1 MNYEANKVN
10 LPIPFL
16 LMFQVGQERRTV
28 GGGGGGKKGL
38 QTEALSEYVIAYVKY
53 GVCYV

>member
-16 LMFQVGQERRTV
+16 LMFQVGQ
-28 GGGGGGKKGL
+28 GGEKKGL
-38 QTEALSEYVIAYVKY
+38 LTGALLEYVMAYVKY
-53 GVCYV
+53 GYAIYKRKPFI